1 MPRFTD
7 EAAVAGTSAP
17 HRSPRETTRA
27 YLAVRPALIS
37 AHEHAGV
44 ELVHHRD
51 DAQHIYRQTVPDL
64 MAWLRVLGRGL
75 LPEPPVA
82 VGALV
87 LPMPYYRRFKPA
99 GTPVDPATCSRIIRA
114 RNRELLD
121 ACARFRAGHPPSS
134 GLPMPA
140 LMADPFRDA
149 ADFASD
155 YADRRGEVFALKWH
169 PPAAESPV
177 SAYVERGYL
186 ALAAELGV
194 PTVMHCSAEGR
205 LGDLAEIAEAA
216 VPAAVAA
223 GARISL
229 AHLAFNNPALP
240 RILNTPEVYADLGP
254 WEAVCEQT
262 VGDPGPLHSDA
273 RLARLIDACGP
284 RLMLSF
290 DTPWHLQHAD
300 DGRVLGTDT
309 VPALRRILGSLDLSG
324 TDPHALL
331 AGNALPYLFGTS

>member
-7 EAAVAGTSAP
+7 GTTVARTSAP
-17 HRSPRETTRA
+17 HRSLRETTHA

-44 ELVHHRD
+44 ELVYHRN
-51 DAQHIYRQTVPDL
+51 DAQHTYRQSVPDL
-64 MAWLRVLGRGL
+64 MALLGVLGRGL
-75 LPEPPVA
+75 LPEPPGA
-82 VGALV
+82 VGALI

-99 GTPVDPATCSRIIRA
+99 GAPVDPANCGRIIRA

-121 ACARFRAGHPPSS
+121 ACARFRADNPPSA

-155 YADRRGEVFALKWH
+155 YADRLGEVFALKWH
-169 PPAAESPV
+169 PSAAESPV

-186 ALAAELGV
+186 ALAADLDV
-194 PTVMHCSAEGR
+194 PTVMHCAPEGR
-205 LGDLAEIAEAA
+205 LGGLAEIAEAA
-216 VPAAVAA
+216 VPAAVAE

-229 AHLAFNNPALP
+229 AHLAFDSPALP
-240 RILNTPEVYADLGP
+240 LVLNTPGVYADLGP

-262 VGDPGPLHSDA
+262 VGDPGPLGSDA
-273 RLARLIDACGP
+273 RLARLIAECGP
-284 RLMLSF
+284 RLMVSF
-290 DTPWHLQHAD
+290 DTPLHLQHTD
-300 DGRVLGTDT
+300 DGRVFGADT
-309 VPALRRILGSLDLSG
+309 VPAMRRILGSLDLSG